1 MTKKVTVSRGVQI
14 DTCTVKFN
22 KNGGGKLSKGSLK
35 VTKGAKIG
43 KLPTVQRKG
52 YIFKG
57 WYTKKSKGTKVTE
70 KTIIKKSQTLYG
82 QWSKVKKPGGAQV
95 TSLKEK
101 SGVMEVAYKKVKG
114 ADGYEISYASSKK
127 FTDKATKKS
136 YTKALKMNIRNL
148 KKGKTY
154 YVRVRAYK
162 TDSAK
167 AKIYGT
173 YSKVK
178 RIKM

>member
-1 MTKKVTVSRGVQI
+1 MTQ
-14 DTCTVKFN
+14 
-22 KNGGGKLSKGSLK
+22 
-35 VTKGAKIG
+35 GAKIG

-52 YIFKG
+52 YDFKG

-70 KTIIKKSQTLYG
+70 KTVIKKNQTLYA
-82 QWSKVKKPGGAQV
+82 QWSKVKKPGSTKI
-95 TSLKEK
+95 TSLKKK
-101 SGVMEVAYKKVKG
+101 SGVMTVTYKKVKG
-114 ADGYEISYASSKK
+114 AGGYEISYSTSKK
-127 FTDKATKKS
+127 FVKNSTKKTS
-136 YTKALKMNIRNL
+136 EKSLKKNIRNL

-167 AKIYGT
+167 AKIYGA

-178 RIKM
+178 QIKM